1 MEGVM
6 LYHNCTVITMNSEN
20 DIFKNGAF
28 VVEDGQFI
36 DVGKS
41 ERIIKSYSG
50 DEKKNLN
57 SKIVIPGLI
66 NTHTHVPMV
75 LFRGLAD
82 DLPLKEWLENYI
94 WPMENKM
101 IDKDFIKW
109 GSQLAMMEMISTGT
123 TAFADM
129 YFYEEEVARLVKSIG
144 MRASLGE
151 GIIQFETPDAN
162 KPEQNIE
169 RFKMLTQRWHN
180 DNNIKISMCAH
191 SPYTCNKDLLL
202 KTKLLADKYDSMYHI
217 HLAETKNEK
226 SMIKENESEVS
237 PVMYLNDIGILDEN
251 VLAAHAVWTDKA
263 DIDIL
268 KENKVSVVHNAS
280 SNLKLGSG
288 IAPISKYLDA
298 GINVSVGTDGAAS
311 NNTLNM
317 FNEMRLISLLH
328 KGVNLEPTILPSEQ
342 VLKMATI
349 NGAKSLG
356 WDDKIGSIEENKHAD
371 FVVINKDS
379 VNMKPMYNP
388 VSHLIYAANGSEVEK
403 VYVGGE
409 LLYENKEFKTIN
421 KSEVLENVKKISKKI
436 VGNL

>member
-123 TAFADM
+123 TAFAD
-129 YFYEEEVARLVKSIG
+129 
-144 MRASLGE
+144 
-151 GIIQFETPDAN
+151 
-162 KPEQNIE
+162 
-169 RFKMLTQRWHN
+169 
-180 DNNIKISMCAH
+180 
-191 SPYTCNKDLLL
+191 
-202 KTKLLADKYDSMYHI
+202 
-217 HLAETKNEK
+217 
-226 SMIKENESEVS
+226 
-237 PVMYLNDIGILDEN
+237 
-251 VLAAHAVWTDKA
+251 
-263 DIDIL
+263 
-268 KENKVSVVHNAS
+268 
-280 SNLKLGSG
+280 
-288 IAPISKYLDA
+288 
-298 GINVSVGTDGAAS
+298 
-311 NNTLNM
+311 
-317 FNEMRLISLLH
+317 
-328 KGVNLEPTILPSEQ
+328 
-342 VLKMATI
+342 
-349 NGAKSLG
+349 
-356 WDDKIGSIEENKHAD
+356 
-371 FVVINKDS
+371 
-379 VNMKPMYNP
+379 
-388 VSHLIYAANGSEVEK
+388 
-403 VYVGGE
+403 
-409 LLYENKEFKTIN
+409 
-421 KSEVLENVKKISKKI
+421 
-436 VGNL
+436 